1 MADKSKLSVVNCFT
15 CLQGSTLTS
24 HIQQGDV
31 LISVNGVSLFTG
43 NGKDLQ
49 PKKAEDV
56 NRIIKLA
63 KSPKKVRLLRLIR
76 STGDSSSRGANAFDV
91 QLDSH
96 ETSLLLESV
105 NKSRIPKFVV
115 SKMPVGKTFDPVSS
129 SLFDVV
135 FSYQPSL
142 GIRIKP
148 FRISCWKEPSLEKST
163 VKQPLR
169 IEICEPETPPKE
181 VPSTSS
187 DSPSPFSSSS
197 LWKLFECEEELY
209 QSHCYF
215 AGELLKEEISD
226 GVGCSMSTTAES
238 TPAYGAEARYASFE
252 PLIRPTASTSPRL
265 DKKDNSSPRIDRQ
278 DPFVLTY
285 PETYAANDIIDNT
298 KNPSAE
304 DVIPPPPKVTDS
316 SFFTNPMLVETPFFT
331 NPMPAAASK
340 MIKLNLRRSS
350 DSGTSCESNLK
361 NAFLSNVIAADVE
374 NSLNSTASSP
384 RSQLSLSP
392 VSSLGKS
399 VLTNGR
405 YTPQFPT
412 APTSPRSLSLGANCL
427 SPFDFGSPTEGS
439 SPVTTNDDAHEMV
452 LDMPNGAPWPRNPL
466 SVRAEIM
473 TPPKSECFS
482 LDNSPERSQFEADL
496 EAARIENEMLK
507 IKLGSARLSMNKG
520 RHALDADLENIK
532 LKLHFTEVELEETKA
547 QLSSKSDF
555 TDALPR
561 TENDI
566 EAERGFLE
574 LQKVKDELL
583 ILQINFK
590 EQMILNQIERE
601 EMISDLLRAREIAK
615 LLTDDLLNMRAER
628 DRANALSISRRSSSI
643 LTDVERMEEIENKI
657 QTLVLPRMV
666 DLDDALSHCS
676 TTAVTVE
683 HVVGGRELAE
693 AQRRKMEIEDAMGS
707 EDSDKSNRQ
716 MSVVKQMVAAKER
729 ATAENAELAQ
739 RNLDYQAAKNR
750 LGLGSLGSP
759 GHKVQP
765 ATGMGAGTGTGPAEG
780 GLSVEGSP
788 KSVESPSDATR
799 RLSRGKIR
807 TSLPPGGG
815 HKTERPPWW
824 RVR

>member
-1 MADKSKLSVVNCFT
+1 MADKSRLSVVNCFT

-43 NGKDLQ
+43 NGKDAQ
-49 PKKAEDV
+49 PKKPEDV

-76 STGDSSSRGANAFDV
+76 STGDSSSRSANTFDV

-148 FRISCWKEPSLEKST
+148 FKISCWKEPTLEKST
-163 VKQPLR
+163 VNQPMR
-169 IEICEPETPPKE
+169 IEVNEPGTPSKE

-187 DSPSPFSSSS
+187 ESPSPFSSSS

-215 AGELLKEEISD
+215 TGELLKEEISVD
-226 GVGCSMSTTAES
+226 VDCSMSTTAES
-238 TPAYGAEARYASFE
+238 TPAYGAEVRYASFE
-252 PLIRPTASTSPRL
+252 PMIQPTASA
-265 DKKDNSSPRIDRQ
+265 SPRIDRQ

-285 PETYAANDIIDNT
+285 PETYAANDIIDET
-298 KNPSAE
+298 KNPSTE
-304 DVIPPPPKVTDS
+304 DVIPPPPKIIES
-316 SFFTNPMLVETPFFT
+316 PFFT
-331 NPMPAAASK
+331 NPMPAAANK
-340 MIKLNLRRSS
+340 MIKLDLRRSS

-361 NAFLSNVIAADVE
+361 NTALNYVIAAEVE
-374 NSLNSTASSP
+374 NSLNSIASSP

-399 VLTNGR
+399 VLTNGEF
-405 YTPQFPT
+405 TPQFSPLPT
-412 APTSPRSLSLGANCL
+412 APTSPRTLSLGVVCL

-439 SPVTTNDDAHEMV
+439 SPVTTNDDALEMV
-452 LDMPNGAPWPRNPL
+452 LDAPNGAQWPRSPL
-466 SVRAEIM
+466 SIKAEPM
-473 TPPKSECFS
+473 TPPSGCKLSDFFS
-482 LDNSPERSQFEADL
+482 HDISPERSKFEADL
-496 EAARIENEMLK
+496 EAAKIENEQLK

-520 RHALDADLENIK
+520 RHNLDADLENIK
-532 LKLHFTEVELEETKA
+532 LKLHFTEVELEEAKA
-547 QLSSKSDF
+547 QLSTKSHF
-555 TDALPR
+555 TAALPR
-561 TENDI
+561 TENEI
-566 EAERGFLE
+566 EAERGSIE

-601 EMISDLLRAREIAK
+601 DMISDLLRAREIAK

-628 DRANALSISRRSSSI
+628 DRANALSASRRSSSV

-657 QTLVLPRMV
+657 QTQVLPRMV

-676 TTAVTVE
+676 TTALTVE

-693 AQRRKMEIEDAMGS
+693 AQRRKMETDEAMGS
-707 EDSDKSNRQ
+707 DDSEKLSRQ
-716 MSVVKQMVAAKER
+716 ISVVKQMVAAKER

-765 ATGMGAGTGTGPAEG
+765 AAGPGTGAGAGTGPAERS
-780 GLSVEGSP
+780 LSLESSP
-788 KSVESPSDATR
+788 KSMETSSDAAR

>member
-1 MADKSKLSVVNCFT
+1 MADSKSRLSFVNCFN

-24 HIQQGDV
+24 HIQQGDI
-31 LISVNGVSLFTG
+31 LISVNGVSLFSG
-43 NGKDLQ
+43 IGKDSH
-49 PKKAEDV
+49 PKKPEDV
-56 NRIIKLA
+56 NRIIKSA

-76 STGDSSSRGANAFDV
+76 SAGDSSSRGANAFDV
-91 QLDSH
+91 QLDSY
-96 ETSLLLESV
+96 ETSLLLQTV

-115 SKMPVGKTFDPVSS
+115 TKMPIGKIFDPVSS

-148 FRISCWKEPSLEKST
+148 YKICCWKEPPLEK
-163 VKQPLR
+163 VAAKQPLR
-169 IEICEPETPPKE
+169 IDVCEPETPPKE
-181 VPSTSS
+181 VPSNSS
-187 DSPSPFSSSS
+187 ESPSPFSSSS

-215 AGELLKEEISD
+215 TGELLKEDNPSD
-226 GVGCSMSTTAES
+226 SLASMSTTAES
-238 TPAYGAEARYASFE
+238 TPAYGSESRYASFE
-252 PLIRPTASTSPRL
+252 PMIQPASA
-265 DKKDNSSPRIDRQ
+265 SPRIDRQ

-285 PETYAANDIIDNT
+285 PETYATNDVINDA
-298 KNPSAE
+298 KNPTAE
-304 DVIPPPPKVTDS
+304 DVIPPPPKMIES
-316 SFFTNPMLVETPFFT
+316 PFFT
-331 NPMPAAASK
+331 NPMPAAANK
-340 MIKLNLRRSS
+340 MNKLNLRRSS
-350 DSGTSCESNLK
+350 DSGTSCESSLRRAAPDNLT
-361 NAFLSNVIAADVE
+361 AADVE

-399 VLTNGR
+399 VLTDGQ
-405 YTPQFPT
+405 YTPQFSPQPT
-412 APTSPRSLSLGANCL
+412 APATPRAMSLGADCR
-427 SPFDFGSPTEGS
+427 SPFERSSPTEGS
-439 SPVTTNDDAHEMV
+439 SPVTTNDDALELI
-452 LDMPNGAPWPRNPL
+452 LDIPNGAPRPRNPL
-466 SVRAEIM
+466 SVRAEPM
-473 TPPKSECFS
+473 TPPKPDFFA
-482 LDNSPERSQFEADL
+482 LDDAPSRSRFEADL
-496 EAARIENEMLK
+496 EAARIENDELK
-507 IKLGSARLSMNKG
+507 MKLGSARLSMNKG
-520 RHALDADLENIK
+520 RHALDTDLENIK

-547 QLSSKSDF
+547 QLSSKSIKDSPE
-555 TDALPR
+555 TSHRKEYD
-561 TENDI
+561 TET
-566 EAERGFLE
+566 EKGVLE

-601 EMISDLLRAREIAK
+601 DMISDLLRAREIAK

-628 DRANALSISRRSSSI
+628 DRENALSISRRSSSI
-643 LTDVERMEEIENKI
+643 LTDVERLEEMENKI
-657 QTLVLPRMV
+657 QSQVLPRMV

-693 AQRRKMEIEDAMGS
+693 AQRRRIEIDEAMGG
-707 EDSDKSNRQ
+707 EDTEKLSRQ
-716 MSVVKQMVAAKER
+716 ISIVKQMVAAKER

-739 RNLDYQAAKNR
+739 RSLDYQAAKNR

-759 GHKVQP
+759 GHRVQSV
-765 ATGMGAGTGTGPAEG
+765 TEVGEG
-780 GLSVEGSP
+780 GLYSDGSP

>member
-1 MADKSKLSVVNCFT
+1 MADKSRFSFVNCFT

-24 HIQQGDV
+24 HIQQGDI

-49 PKKAEDV
+49 PKKPEDV
-56 NRIIKLA
+56 NRIIKSA

-76 STGDSSSRGANAFDV
+76 SAGDSSSRGANAFDV
-91 QLDSH
+91 QLDSY

-148 FRISCWKEPSLEKST
+148 FKISCWKEPSLEKNT
-163 VKQPLR
+163 VKQSLR
-169 IEICEPETPPKE
+169 IEVSEPETPSKE

-187 DSPSPFSSSS
+187 ESPSPFSSSS

-215 AGELLKEEISD
+215 TGELLKEEVSD
-226 GVGCSMSTTAES
+226 DLGCSMSTTAES
-238 TPAYGAEARYASFE
+238 TPAYGAELRYASFE
-252 PLIRPTASTSPRL
+252 QVIRPTAST
-265 DKKDNSSPRIDRQ
+265 SPRIDRQ

-285 PETYAANDIIDNT
+285 PETYATNEVIKET
-298 KNPSAE
+298 KKSSAE
-304 DVIPPPPKVTDS
+304 DVIPPPPPKMIES
-316 SFFTNPMLVETPFFT
+316 PFFT

-340 MIKLNLRRSS
+340 MIKLDLRRSS
-350 DSGTSCESNLK
+350 DSDTSCESNPK
-361 NAFLSNVIAADVE
+361 NFALDRVNAADIE

-399 VLTNGR
+399 VLTNGQ
-405 YTPQFPT
+405 YTPQFSPQPT
-412 APTSPRSLSLGANCL
+412 APSSPRALSLGAACL
-427 SPFDFGSPTEGS
+427 SPFNVSSPNEGS
-439 SPVTTNDDAHEMV
+439 SPVTTNDDAHEIV
-452 LDMPNGAPWPRNPL
+452 LDMPNRAPWPRDAL
-466 SVRAEIM
+466 TVKAEPM
-473 TPPKSECFS
+473 TPPKPEFLS
-482 LDNSPERSQFEADL
+482 LDKSPGRSKFEADL
-496 EAARIENEMLK
+496 EAVRIENEQLK

-547 QLSSKSDF
+547 QLSSKSDIIG
-555 TDALPR
+555 ALPR
-561 TENDI
+561 TESDI
-566 EAERGFLE
+566 EAERGSLE

-601 EMISDLLRAREIAK
+601 DMISDLLRAREIAK

-628 DRANALSISRRSSSI
+628 DRANALSMSRRSSSI
-643 LTDVERMEEIENKI
+643 LTDVERLEEMENKI
-657 QTLVLPRMV
+657 QTQVLPRMV

-693 AQRRKMEIEDAMGS
+693 AQRRKMEIEEAMGDD
-707 EDSDKSNRQ
+707 DSDKSSRQ

-759 GHKVQP
+759 GHRAQSAT
-765 ATGMGAGTGTGPAEG
+765 ATGLGTGTGTGTGMGTGTAERG
-780 GLSVEGSP
+780 PSLEASP
-788 KSVESPSDATR
+788 KSVESQADATR